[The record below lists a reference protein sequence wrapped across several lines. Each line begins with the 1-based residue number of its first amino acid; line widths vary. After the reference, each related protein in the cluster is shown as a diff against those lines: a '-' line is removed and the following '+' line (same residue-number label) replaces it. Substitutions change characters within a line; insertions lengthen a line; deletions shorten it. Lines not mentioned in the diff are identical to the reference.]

1 MTSSYLLLTFWKHEA
16 PRGVE
21 RTCFT
26 RFEDIL
32 PPPFFP
38 RPLWGQ
44 EVLSDEFCMEFRQG
58 SSFGYDLDDLTRL
71 TTNRLN
77 DISTRTY
84 IPQKGHLVNWYLYS
98 IIQYCIVLYTYIYI
112 IYIYGDGSKP
122 WYLVNP
128 KIAGKW
134 MFIPLKCIYRY

>member
-1 MTSSYLLLTFWKHEA
+1 
-16 PRGVE
+16 
-21 RTCFT
+21 
-26 RFEDIL
+26 
-32 PPPFFP
+32 
-38 RPLWGQ
+38 
-44 EVLSDEFCMEFRQG
+44 MEFRQG

-77 DISTRTY
+77 DISTRDLHTSKRAFGQL
-84 IPQKGHLVNWYLYS
+84 IPIQYYTVLHS
-98 IIQYCIVLYTYIYI
+98 IIYIYI
-112 IYIYGDGSKP
+112 YIIYIYIYIYIYGDGSKP